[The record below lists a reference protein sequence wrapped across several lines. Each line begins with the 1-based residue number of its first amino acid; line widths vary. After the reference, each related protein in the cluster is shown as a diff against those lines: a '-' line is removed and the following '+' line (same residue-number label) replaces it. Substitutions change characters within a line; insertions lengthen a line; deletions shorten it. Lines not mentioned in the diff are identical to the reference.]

1 MANSTILYACTD
13 IGLVI
18 INRPGT
24 LPEWLPPRRV
34 LDGVRVVS
42 VWAEPGP
49 PIRVL
54 AAAEA
59 GLLLSENGGRGWQS
73 VGSPAIAAPATAI
86 SQGEKGT
93 QLYTGTGNGGLY
105 LSADGG
111 VSWASLSPPSDNGPI
126 ASIIES
132 GASPGQFYLIV
143 AQHGAA
149 SLLGGSPQEGLW
161 KKLPVHG
168 LSSIAED
175 VGTGNL
181 YATLSSGV
189 QKGSDR
195 GALWEQLPASPA
207 GGVAILAVAGASGK
221 APALVVGTPTGLY
234 ISPDGGAGWQEAA
247 LPQPSAVTALAHD
260 PERRDRLYAATASG
274 FLLESGNRGQSWQ
287 PVNAEPLP
295 VTRYLFVVR
304 I

>member
-13 IGLVI
+13 SGLVI

-34 LDGVRVVS
+34 LDGVWVAS

-54 AAAEA
+54 AAADA
-59 GLLLSENGGRGWQS
+59 GLLLSENGGRSWQP

-93 QLYTGTGNGGLY
+93 QLYIGTGNGGLY

-111 VSWASLSPPSDNGPI
+111 VSWSSLSPPADNGPI

-132 GASPGQFYLIV
+132 WASPGQFYLIV
-143 AQHGAA
+143 GQRGAA
-149 SLLGGSPQEGLW
+149 SLLRGSPREGLW
-161 KKLPVHG
+161 EKMPVHG
-168 LSSIAED
+168 LSSIVED
-175 VGTGNL
+175 GGTGNL
-181 YATLSSGV
+181 YATLRGGV
-189 QKGSDR
+189 QKSSDR
-195 GALWEQLPASPA
+195 GALWEELPASPA
-207 GGVAILAVAGASGK
+207 GGVTVLAVAGTSGK
-221 APALVVGTPTGLY
+221 PPALVVGTPAGLY
-234 ISPDGGAGWQEAA
+234 ISPDGGLEWQEAA
-247 LPQPSAVTALAHD
+247 LPQPCAVTALAHD

-287 PVNAEPLP
+287 PINAKPLP
-295 VTRYLFVVR
+295 AAHCLFVMR